1 MTIVVVVG
9 MHRSGTSMLA
19 GILEKLGVPMGPS
32 IEVNERQAKH
42 NALGYYE
49 DHHFLDLNE
58 RILTRSNRGW
68 ADVPDPLKLGNA
80 CASFRGPALEL
91 IQARMSANEIW
102 GWKDPRTCLTLPTY
116 FGGLNSKHTLIIR
129 MERSKLAVVK
139 SLLHREARHGMNETL
154 ASNLVDSYGAHTT
167 VNTARFKNT
176 VVFQYSDFVTASKL
190 TVAALVNVLS
200 KCEHKPTADQ
210 ITDAVAHI
218 RQDLNHHGI

>member
-1 MTIVVVVG
+1 MIVVVIG
-9 MHRSGTSMLA
+9 MHRSGTSMVA
-19 GILEKLGVPMGPS
+19 GILDKLGISMGPNV
-32 IEVNERQAKH
+32 EANAQQAKH

-49 DHHFLDLNE
+49 DKSFMALNE

-68 ADVPDPLKLGNA
+68 ADIPDPLKLGNA

-91 IQARMSANEIW
+91 IQSRMAANEFW

-116 FGGLNSKHTLIIR
+116 FGGLDTKHTLIIR
-129 MERSKLAVVK
+129 VERSKLAIVK

-154 ASNLVDSYGAHTT
+154 ASNLVDSYGAHAT
-167 VNTARFKNT
+167 VNTARFKKT
-176 VVFQYSDFVTASKL
+176 VVFQYSDFMTASKL
-190 TVAALVNVLS
+190 TISALVHTLNQ
-200 KCEHKPTADQ
+200 CEYEPTTFQ